1 MSIIRQLV
9 SLSKEFHQNLDGKT
23 EMDRYE
29 VEQWF
34 SFVNT
39 TLIPAVHRRRTGGF
53 EANVMD
59 VGYPW
64 RRLPDESRFL

>member
-1 MSIIRQLV
+1 MENEQQKITGNIAIIRQLV
-9 SLSKEFHQNLDGKT
+9 SLSMENLGGKT

-39 TLIPAVHRRRTGGF
+39 TLMPAIYRRGTNGF
-53 EANVMD
+53 EASVMD
-59 VGYPW
+59 VGH
-64 RRLPDESRFL
+64 L